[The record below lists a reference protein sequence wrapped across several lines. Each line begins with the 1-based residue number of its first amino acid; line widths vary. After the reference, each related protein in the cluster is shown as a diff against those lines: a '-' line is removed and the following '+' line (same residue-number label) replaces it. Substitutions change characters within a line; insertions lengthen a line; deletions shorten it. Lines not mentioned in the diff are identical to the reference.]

1 MAKARPQAKRT
12 NGGGGT
18 GRGPIPWWIS
28 LLAGMLIGLGLAA
41 VVMMKGW
48 APSLRNEPAAPTPP
62 AKQEPVPAEP
72 EKPKYGFY
80 EVLPE
85 MEVVVPDAEVKQ
97 QAKQEPPPALDP
109 GTQYVLQAASFRNAG
124 DAESLK
130 AKLALLGLR
139 ANVRTVAI
147 NGQDYFRVRVGPFA
161 DLRELD
167 AARSQLEANGLQ
179 AIALKEAAQ

>member
-1 MAKARPQAKRT
+1 MAKARPQATR
-12 NGGGGT
+12 NGGSD
-18 GRGPIPWWIS
+18 RGPLPWWVW
-28 LLAGMLIGLGLAA
+28 LLTGILIGLGLSAI
-41 VVMMKGW
+41 VMMKGW
-48 APSLRNEPAAPTPP
+48 APKLRNEGPTPTPP
-62 AKQEPVPAEP
+62 AATETKPAAEP

-85 MEVVVPDAEVKQ
+85 MDQVVPEAEVKQ
-97 QAKQEPPPALDP
+97 ANQQPTQTLDAN
-109 GTQYVLQAASFRNAG
+109 QRYVLQAASFRNAA

-139 ANVRTVAI
+139 ANVQTVAI

-167 AARSQLEANGLQ
+167 TAKTTLENNGLQ
-179 AIALKEAAQ
+179 AIALKENAP

>member
-1 MAKARPQAKRT
+1 MAKARAQATR
-12 NGGGGT
+12 NGGGE
-18 GRGPIPWWIS
+18 RGPLPWWVW
-28 LLAGMLIGLGLAA
+28 LLTGILIGLGLSA

-48 APSLRNEPAAPTPP
+48 APKLRNEVPTPTPP
-62 AKQEPVPAEP
+62 GATETKPAAEP

-85 MEVVVPDAEVKQ
+85 MDQVVPEAEVKQ
-97 QAKQEPPPALDP
+97 ANQQPTPTLDP
-109 GTQYVLQAASFRNAG
+109 NQRYMLQAASFRNAA

-139 ANVRTVAI
+139 ASVQTVAI

-167 AARSQLEANGLQ
+167 TAKTTLESNGLQ
-179 AIALKEAAQ
+179 AIALKENAP

>member
-1 MAKARPQAKRT
+1 MAKARAQATRHH
-12 NGGGGT
+12 GGE
-18 GRGPIPWWIS
+18 RGPLPWWVW
-28 LLAGMLIGLGLAA
+28 LLSGILIGLGLSAI
-41 VVMMKGW
+41 VMMKGW
-48 APSLRNEPAAPTPP
+48 APKLRNEAPTPTPP
-62 AKQEPVPAEP
+62 AANEIKPAAEP

-85 MEVVVPDAEVKQ
+85 MDQVVPEALVKQ
-97 QAKQEPPPALDP
+97 ANQQPAQPLDAN
-109 GTQYVLQAASFRNAG
+109 QRYMLQAASFRNGA

-139 ANVRTVAI
+139 ASVQTVAI

-167 AARSQLEANGLQ
+167 TAKTTLESNGLQ
-179 AIALKEAAQ
+179 AIALKENAP